1 MTHTN
6 IDGRLLLVSGQNPDL
21 DVGFHECCYGFWDS
35 RLQSV
40 FYRSGSQQQQ
50 VLSVAKRW
58 KTERGSFTN
67 QNGNLTTKLN
77 WTVLI

>member
-21 DVGFHECCYGFWDS
+21 DVGFHECCYGFWDT

-50 VLSVAKRW
+50 VLCVAKRW
-58 KTERGSFTN
+58 KTEREEALQIKMVTSP
-67 QNGNLTTKLN
+67 QS
-77 WTVLI
+77 WIEQY